1 MRDIKRVET
10 KVPQHMLDLW
20 RHHRK
25 NAGFK
30 SDNVALADAMRL
42 HCEYLLSGRKSTFLS
57 ELMIDQNDEARA
69 KAIADM
75 AHLLKRRDCT
85 VIINDAG
92 EVKIVNMSALRATM
106 RGCAY
111 VLILALILIMALSI
125 IAWAA

>member
-10 KVPQHMLDLW
+10 RVPQHQLDLW

-25 NAGFK
+25 NAGYE
-30 SDNVALADAMRL
+30 SDREALASAMQL
-42 HCEYLLSGRKSTFLS
+42 HTEYLLSGRKSTFLT

-106 RGCAY
+106 RGITY
-111 VLILALILIMALSI
+111 VLIIALILMAALGI